1 MRRAFGRLTDDEQE
15 LLELRVVGRLSAEEV
30 GEVIGKRPGAVR
42 MAQAR
47 ALSRLRSLLE
57 EVPAP

>member
-1 MRRAFGRLTDDEQE
+1 MPSAACTDDEQE

-30 GEVIGKRPGAVR
+30 GEVIGKRAGAVR

-57 EVPAP
+57 EVRAP

>member
-15 LLELRVVGRLSAEEV
+15 LLELRVVGGLSADEV
-30 GEVIGKRPGAVR
+30 GEVIGKRAGAVR

-57 EVPAP
+57 EVSAP